1 MSIFSKVENIKTTK
15 EELRAA
21 LNQANVITPPLFPLA
36 GYERQIRKVPDEQL
50 PNFFYTLDD
59 KANVERVEIIFD
71 KDVKYYN
78 IWPEKG
84 SSTVVYPKFKLIYKG
99 SLDLNLA
106 ARLTTW
112 GGDTLEYL
120 EANNE
125 ELIYTGSNPYA
136 FAAKVFKFPKLKV
149 FSFGRNF
156 AENAIFGPECFP
168 HLVEFNGN
176 VCQNDT
182 TPKTNII
189 LNDLEKF
196 NGSLCPNA
204 ITEEVFCNKCT
215 EFKGTL
221 AKGRIY
227 HFENLGTISH
237 GFLANN
243 NIVSKCYMGN
253 ISKIDTPSPF
263 AGVNKETFTLYV
275 KRGSNETLINQLTTA
290 GIQVMYYA

>member
-1 MSIFSKVENIKTTK
+1 MNILEKIEKIKTTK
-15 EELRAA
+15 EEIRTA
-21 LNQANVITPPLFPLA
+21 LNLANVITPPLFPFK
-36 GYERQIRKVPDEQL
+36 GYERQIRKVSDEQL

-59 KANVERVEIIFD
+59 KANVERIEIIFD

-84 SSTVVYPKFKLIYKG
+84 SSSVVCPKYKLIYQG
-99 SLDLNLA
+99 NLDLNLA

-136 FAAKVFKFPKLKV
+136 FAANVFKFPKLKV
-149 FSFGRNF
+149 FSFARPF
-156 AENAIFGPECFP
+156 ADNAVFGPECFP
-168 HLVEFNGN
+168 HLVEFNGD
-176 VCQNDT
+176 VCLNDT
-182 TPKTNII
+182 EPKSSIN
-189 LNDLEKF
+189 LPDLEKF
-196 NGSLCPNA
+196 NGSLCPHA
-204 ITEEVFCNKCT
+204 ITEEIFCNKCT
-215 EFKGTL
+215 EFTGTL

-227 HFENLGTISH
+227 HFENLGTVSH
-237 GFLANN
+237 NFLGNN
-243 NIVSKCYMGN
+243 DIVSKCYMGK

-263 AGVNKETFTLYV
+263 AGVKKDTFTLYV
-275 KRGSNETLINQLTTA
+275 KRGSNETLINQLVSA

>member
-21 LNQANVITPPLFPLA
+21 LNQANVITPLLFPFA
-36 GYERQIRKVPDEQL
+36 GYERQIRKVPDEKL

-84 SSTVVYPKFKLIYKG
+84 SSTVVYPKYKLIYQG

-106 ARLTTW
+106 ANRTTW

-125 ELIYTGSNPYA
+125 EFIYTGSNPYA
-136 FAAKVFKFPKLKV
+136 FAVKVFKFPKLNV
-149 FSFGRNF
+149 FSFARNF
-156 AENAIFGPECFP
+156 AENAVFGPECFP

-176 VCQNDT
+176 VCLNDT
-182 TPKTNII
+182 TPKANIT
-189 LNDLEKF
+189 LNELEKF

-215 EFKGTL
+215 EFNGKL

-227 HFENLGTISH
+227 HFENMGTVPHNFLG
-237 GFLANN
+237 NN
-243 NIVSKCYMGN
+243 DIVIKCYMGN
-253 ISKIDTPSPF
+253 ISKIDTPTPF
-263 AGVNKETFTLYV
+263 AGVNKQIFTLYV